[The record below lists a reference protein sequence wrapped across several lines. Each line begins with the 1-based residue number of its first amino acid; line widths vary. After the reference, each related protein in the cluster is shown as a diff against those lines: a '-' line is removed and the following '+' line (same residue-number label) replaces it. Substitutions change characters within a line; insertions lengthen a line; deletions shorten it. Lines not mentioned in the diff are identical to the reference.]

1 MWFIHSLKLMLYFY
15 ESLWTK
21 KLKDIISIF
30 FGENLTNK
38 IEFYLPGY
46 IHKKPCL
53 TPFYRQPP
61 CIDYTPPFL

>member
-1 MWFIHSLKLMLYFY
+1 MLYFY
-15 ESLWTK
+15 ESLWTR

-30 FGENLTNK
+30 FGKNLTNK

-46 IHKKPCL
+46 INKKQCL

-61 CIDYTPPFL
+61 CIAYTPPFL